1 MNVFE
6 LEGSISMDT
15 SGFKKSVNDAKKSG
29 IDLAAELRKNAEQIK
44 AMQAQIDKFA
54 EELSKAKAEID
65 KLKTELGGAAK
76 AADDNADSTA
86 DMTDEVNKAKKAMDD
101 AADKADELG
110 KEEKKTKE
118 KTDEYSR
125 SAEKATDK
133 SDTLKKA
140 FHALGSMA
148 SDVTGK
154 IGGLASAVEDTIVK
168 AAKVGTVAIG
178 AASTAVGAVTKSAV
192 SAYGEYEQLVGGVE
206 TLFGKSA
213 NVVLENSEKAFKTA
227 GMSMNDYMETSI
239 QSAAALI
246 NSLDGDQAKAAELM
260 DMSIID
266 MADNV
271 NKMGTNMQSIQNAY
285 RGFSRGNFTMLDNLA
300 LGFSGTKEGMQELL
314 DKAHELSGI
323 EYDISSYSDIV
334 KAIHVVQQEMGIT
347 GTTSKEA
354 AGTVQGSAGSM
365 KAAWQ
370 NLVTSIANPKAN
382 LSTAIQDFTASAKV
396 SLNNIMPIVTQALSG
411 VGTLV
416 QELAP
421 VIAEELPNLIST
433 TLPALVGAG
442 TQLVAGIATGLA
454 KAVPQLAPEVKKL
467 VVSVA
472 TGIRD
477 NAGTVISGFSHV
489 LRQSVTWLGKNLP
502 AMIDMGKQIIS
513 AIAKG
518 FGDNAE
524 EILSSL
530 NDLGVI
536 LFDNVI
542 KPAWD
547 FVIYELP
554 DYINTG
560 LRTIDFKGIGEDM
573 SKLVIEGLKGIAY
586 FVDAID
592 WYQVGADIAN
602 AINGI
607 DWKGIIKGVFNL
619 IGSII
624 RNTPDLIIGVVKSID
639 FESAIDLITIMFIP
653 KMLAS
658 FAAAI
663 TASDKWNDI
672 KGALSGKIGE
682 VGDSVEGDEK
692 KSIGFAGK
700 FILGVEAA
708 LAGWQI
714 GSVIYEHWGDQID
727 RLLYPCYDK
736 IAEFRNYLQNWWNTT
751 WRDLKAFPKTAKE
764 GLLDYASEQA
774 EYGMG
779 AKLYDV
785 FEGSDKR
792 NVAEKILDSTLKAKM
807 SQNMANT
814 IRSYISEN
822 GYEGALKSGSFD
834 KVKSSYSKYF
844 DDYELLSIMRN
855 TVSDYINTSGNI
867 ADKLAFEKYGFNYSG
882 GSGIAAAG
890 SKLSSILGNITKH
903 AIGGVTVNNPVL
915 TTSGDLFGEAG
926 REAILPLDRNTGWMD
941 ELANRVNHNSQ
952 PMVVQE
958 VNINFPEGLTIGSD
972 YDTDRMIER
981 ISEKLEQLRV
991 YQNASTGGVNW

>member
-6 LEGSISMDT
+6 LEGSLSLDT
-15 SGFKKSVNDAKKSG
+15 KAFKNSIEDAKKAAN
-29 IDLAAELRKNAEQIK
+29 DLGKGV
-44 AMQAQIDKFA
+44 QAQSDNFA
-54 EELSKAKAEID
+54 EMQKELGRLANELDAAKKEID
-65 KLKTELGGAAK
+65 RLRSELEK
-76 AADDNADSTA
+76 NADSA
-86 DMTDEVNKAKKAMDD
+86 SDMTGEVKKAKEAMDD
-101 AADKADELG
+101 AADSADDLG

-125 SAEKATDK
+125 SAENAKDK
-133 SDTLKKA
+133 SDALKKA
-140 FHALGSMA
+140 FHGLGSMA

-154 IGGLASAVEDTIVK
+154 IGGLAHAVEDTIVK

-213 NVVLENSEKAFKTA
+213 NVVLENSEKAFNTA

-246 NSLDGDQAKAAELM
+246 NSLGGDQAKAADLM

-266 MADNV
+266 MSDNV
-271 NKMGTNMQSIQNAY
+271 NKLGTNMEGVQNAY

-314 DKAHELSGI
+314 DKAQELSGI
-323 EYDISSYSDIV
+323 KYDISSYSDIV
-334 KAIHVVQQEMGIT
+334 QAIHIVQKEMGIT

-354 AGTVQGSAGSM
+354 AETVQGSAGSM
-365 KAAWQ
+365 RAAWQ

-421 VIAEELPNLIST
+421 VIAEELPNLISE

-442 TQLVAGIATGLA
+442 TQLVAGIAAGLA

-536 LFDNVI
+536 LFENVI

-547 FVIYELP
+547 FVIYQLP

-560 LRTIDFKGIGEDM
+560 LKTIDFKGIGEDM
-573 SKLVIEGLKGIAY
+573 SKLVIEGLKGIAN

-592 WYQVGADIAN
+592 WYQVGVDIAN

-607 DWKGIIKGVFNL
+607 DWRGIIKGVFNL

-663 TASDKWNDI
+663 TASEKWNDI
-672 KGALSGKIGE
+672 KGALGGKFKQTGE
-682 VGDSVEGDEK
+682 DLGDDEK
-692 KSIGFAGK
+692 AGVGLASGLTAGVSA
-700 FILGVEAA
+700 FI
-708 LAGWQI
+708 AGWQI
-714 GSVIYEHWGDQID
+714 GTFIYNKWGDQID
-727 RLLYPCYDK
+727 EVLYKFYDK
-736 IAEFRNYLQNWWNTT
+736 VVSWGNKIKSAFESTI
-751 WRDLKAFPKTAKE
+751 RDLKSLPDV
-764 GLLDYASEQA
+764 LLDDASETI
-774 EYGMG
+774 EYDMG
-779 AKLYDV
+779 AKLYDIA
-785 FEGSDKR
+785 EGSDKR
-792 NVAEKILDSTLKAKM
+792 NAGEKVLDSTLKAKM

-834 KVKSSYSKYF
+834 KVKNSYSKYF
-844 DDYELLSIMRN
+844 DDYELLSIMKN

-867 ADKLAFEKYGFNYSG
+867 ADKLAFEKYGLTYSG

-890 SKLSSILGNITKH
+890 SKLSSILGSITKH
-903 AIGGVTVNNPVL
+903 ALGGVTVEKPVL

-926 REAILPLDRNTGWMD
+926 REVILPLDSHTGWMD
-941 ELANRVNHNSQ
+941 ELSDRVNRNRQ
-952 PMVVQE
+952 PMVIQE